1 MVLATCFSVL
11 INGPETA
18 LPTGLI
24 QTSDMKPLLINPQS
38 SQEGQD
44 LPRFIIENSAT
55 LKTNLIAEGAI
66 LFRGFDVAAAGD
78 FEKVSASG
86 TENLAEYTGG
96 GSPRKRVEGKVYTST
111 EYPANQAI
119 PLHCEE
125 SYFPEVPKDI
135 WFFCERPAEELG
147 QTPLGCMR
155 FFLEVLDDE
164 IRDAVIE
171 KGLVYIYNLHGGGG
185 FGRGWKEAFLTED
198 REVVTQWLEENKAE
212 YTWKND
218 GSLAMRLAGKALRT
232 HSTTGDSV
240 WGNQIVNWHI
250 DALPGKMAQMMRK
263 LYSSEGDMPKHVM
276 FGDGSPIPR
285 ETVERLL
292 EQLRGIESCF
302 DWQAGDVLWCDN
314 ERIAHG
320 RRPFKG
326 DRRILVSLG

>member
-1 MVLATCFSVL
+1 
-11 INGPETA
+11 
-18 LPTGLI
+18 
-24 QTSDMKPLLINPQS
+24 MKPQCITPINI
-38 SQEGQD
+38 EEKQD
-44 LPRFIIENSAT
+44 LAKFIKEHSFNFKESLVEN
-55 LKTNLIAEGAI
+55 GAL
-66 LFRGFDVAAAGD
+66 LFRGFEVREPGD
-78 FEKVSASG
+78 FEAASASG
-86 TENLAEYTGG
+86 TEKLSAYTGG
-96 GSPRKRVEGKVYTST
+96 GSPRKQVEGKVYTST
-111 EYPANQAI
+111 EYPADQAI

-135 WFFCERPAEELG
+135 WFFCQTPATEQG
-147 QTPLGCMR
+147 QTPLGCMKH
-155 FFLEVLDDE
+155 FLEVVDDQ
-164 IRDAVIE
+164 IRDEVVE
-171 KGLVYIYNLHGGGG
+171 KGLIYIYNLHGGGG

-198 REVVTQWLEENKAE
+198 RDVVTRWLEENHAD

-218 GSLAMRLAGKALRT
+218 GSLAMRLPGKALRT
-232 HSTTGDSV
+232 HSSTGDKV

-263 LYSSEGDMPKHVM
+263 LYASEEDMPKHVM

-285 ETVERLL
+285 KTVARLL

-326 DRRILVSLG
+326 KRRVLVSLG